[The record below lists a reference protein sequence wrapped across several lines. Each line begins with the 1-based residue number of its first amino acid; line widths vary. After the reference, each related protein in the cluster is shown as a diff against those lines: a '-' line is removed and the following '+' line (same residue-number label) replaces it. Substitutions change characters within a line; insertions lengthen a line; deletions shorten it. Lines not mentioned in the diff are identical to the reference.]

1 MLYKGHHSLI
11 RYIPNKA
18 AKFGFKIYALA
29 SSSTGYVYRFFFDLG
44 SKTKVLANAP
54 AILNKPGKIVW
65 TLLRGFG
72 EGSQFSLLGKGHLL
86 GLDNYYTCP
95 HLFYE
100 FVDGSSYPLI
110 TEYEYNF
117 LSIKKGSL
125 DLKERL
131 EMESHVEHTFQ
142 FLSKIPWT
150 DGLKSIPKIA
160 HAHHEKLN
168 GKGYPRGLLAHEI
181 PIKSKMMTIADIYDA
196 LTDKDRPYKKA
207 IPVERAL
214 DILKMEVKDNHVD
227 NDLLN
232 VFIDGKIYEILT
244 PKLTD
249 HIA

>member
-1 MLYKGHHSLI
+1 
-11 RYIPNKA
+11 
-18 AKFGFKIYALA
+18 
-29 SSSTGYVYRFFFDLG
+29 
-44 SKTKVLANAP
+44 
-54 AILNKPGKIVW
+54 
-65 TLLRGFG
+65 
-72 EGSQFSLLGKGHLL
+72 
-86 GLDNYYTCP
+86 
-95 HLFYE
+95 
-100 FVDGSSYPLI
+100 
-110 TEYEYNF
+110 
-117 LSIKKGSL
+117 
-125 DLKERL
+125 
-131 EMESHVEHTFQ
+131 MESHVEHTFQ

-181 PIKSKMMTIADIYDA
+181 PIQSKMMTIADIYDA

-232 VFIDGKIYEILT
+232 VFINGKIYEILT
-244 PKLTD
+244 PKVTD